1 MKIEKLMA
9 LYGENGA
16 LLEELYNQYKLNPET
31 LDKEWKSFF
40 QEVDTNGLANG
51 SGYTNGNGKSAVATS
66 FTDAQAASI
75 REMGIIN
82 LLNAYRRQGHLA
94 AKLDPLGIQKPNR
107 TFIDSKLHNI
117 SPADIDTVVDSETL
131 GRVKLAEIVDLY
143 EKVYCNTI
151 GAEHFYLVNDE
162 EREWLQKKMESPE
175 FLAPLPRGIKL
186 RLFEK
191 LFQADYFETFLA
203 KKYVGKKRFSLEGG
217 ESFIPLLDTIVE
229 EAGYHQMDGLV
240 IGMAHRGRLNVLV
253 NIIENLR
260 QLIFVGV

>member
-1 MKIEKLMA
+1 MA

-117 SPADIDTVVDSETL
+117 SPTDIDTIVDSETL

-203 KKYVGKKRFSLEGG
+203 KKYVGKKK
-217 ESFIPLLDTIVE
+217 I
-229 EAGYHQMDGLV
+229 LV
-240 IGMAHRGRLNVLV
+240 RRRRILHSTFRYDCRRGRSSSDGRARDRN
-253 NIIENLR
+253 
-260 QLIFVGV
+260 GA